1 MKVEKT
7 TVGQLINDRG
17 IEWEVI
23 AVYPH
28 YVRARR
34 VWKEDEE
41 HLSEQFKCFDYG
53 QLVMLHLEYD
63 GYAEKEEQNN
73 DDAEGL

>member
-17 IEWEVI
+17 IEWEVV

-28 YVRARR
+28 YVRCKR

-41 HLSEQFKCFDYG
+41 HKAEQTRCFDYG
-53 QLVMLHLEYD
+53 MLVMLHLEYD

-73 DDAEGL
+73 DD